1 MGVNRNTCLARPIDC
16 RDLKTLTYG
25 QFYGV
30 IEQRH
35 ELHRFSVALVADDD
49 ISVKRK
55 KHSHDSA
62 HIILILEGQYISA
75 PPRFEHLVPLRSSV
89 FVPAGTTHED
99 HFLTHNSRTLN
110 ISISPAQIEEASD
123 YVRLPEAQSDFR
135 HGEVDFL
142 TSRLEAEF
150 RCWQDTSTLT
160 AEALCLELLAAI
172 AQRQKLKEQTPPR
185 WLRSARELLHDRCHE
200 AVCISEIA
208 AAAKVH
214 PVHLSRTFRKFFH
227 CTPGEYLR
235 FCRLENAAS
244 LLRSGRLPIAHVAIE
259 AGFSDQSQL
268 SKAFRRRFGVTPA
281 EFRRGNLKV

>member
-1 MGVNRNTCLARPIDC
+1 MPGSLID
-16 RDLKTLTYG
+16 RRHLKTLTYG

-35 ELHRFSVALVADDD
+35 ELTRFSVASVAAND
-49 ISVKRK
+49 ISIKRK
-55 KHSHDSA
+55 KHSHDTA
-62 HIILILEGQYISA
+62 HIILILDGQYISA

-110 ISISPAQIEEASD
+110 VSISPAQIEEASD

-135 HGEVDFL
+135 HGEVAFL
-142 TSRLEAEF
+142 ISRLEAEF
-150 RCWQDTSTLT
+150 RCWRDTSTLT

-172 AQRQKLKEQTPPR
+172 AQRQPKEQTPPR
-185 WLRSARELLHDRCHE
+185 WLRSARELLHDRCRE
-200 AVCISEIA
+200 AICISEIA
-208 AAAKVH
+208 AEAKVH

-235 FCRLENAAS
+235 VCRLETAAS
-244 LLRSGRLPIAHVAIE
+244 LLRSGRLPIAQVAIE
-259 AGFSDQSQL
+259 AGFSDQSHL
-268 SKAFRRRFGVTPA
+268 SKAFKRAFRVTPA
-281 EFRRGNLKV
+281 EFRRGKA